1 MESTVG
7 IVDIGSYSIKAAIA
21 KISDYEVEIIGFAEE
36 KSKGVNKGNIVKASL
51 ARAAVYKA
59 IKQAE
64 SQAGGIQPTHYYV
77 LISHPHTKTSN
88 EKVSLEISPT
98 PIEVEAEHLEKLKQA
113 VKEKA
118 SEEGFTIIH
127 IIPRYYLLDGEK
139 FYEPLEMIAS
149 KIEAEYHVVKIPLL
163 TEKTVEKLLRSVGK
177 KTKRIL
183 FPPLMAAE
191 GCLEEE
197 EKELNKLI
205 IDLGHTTT
213 SYVYYTEGSPYL
225 SGVLPVGGAE
235 ITLDI
240 ATQFQIPLSE
250 AEKLKEEFGY
260 ASPTVVENPEE
271 EVLVKNRED
280 KEIPIN
286 IGELAAV
293 IEARIGDILA
303 TVLEEI
309 YKKGVNIETD
319 IEEIVLVGGGANLK
333 GLKEFL
339 KETIGLPV
347 RKGIPIDVNSLY
359 GEKLLNPA
367 YAALIGAARF
377 LSNIGEPEENQNSP
391 FKLTPPQREEIP
403 TEADAAIGEILQEHK
418 KSKDSFLK
426 RLFINLK
433 NLFSGE

>member
-21 KISDYEVEIIGFAEE
+21 KIGNFEIEILGFAEE
-36 KSKGVNKGNIVKASL
+36 KSKGINKGNIVKAST
-51 ARAAVYKA
+51 ARTAVYKA

-64 SQAGGIQPTHYYV
+64 SQAGGIQPSYYYV
-77 LISHPHTKTSN
+77 LISNPHTKSSN

-98 PIEVEAEHLEKLKQA
+98 PIEVEPEHLEKLKQA
-113 VKEKA
+113 VKEKV
-118 SEEGFTIIH
+118 SEESFTIIH
-127 IIPRYYLLDGEK
+127 LIPRYYLLDGEK

-149 KIEAEYHVVKIPLL
+149 KIEAEYHVIKLPLL
-163 TEKTVEKLLRSVGK
+163 TAKTVEKLLRSVGK

-213 SYVYYTEGSPYL
+213 SYVYYSEGSPYL
-225 SGVLPVGGAE
+225 SGVLPMGGAE

-240 ATQFQIPLSE
+240 STHFQIPLAE
-250 AEKLKEEFGY
+250 AQQLKEEVGY
-260 ASPTVVENPEE
+260 ASPTVVENPDE
-271 EVLVKNRED
+271 EVVVKNREE
-280 KEIPIN
+280 KEISIN

-347 RKGIPIDVNSLY
+347 RKGIPYDVNSLY
-359 GEKLLNPA
+359 GEKLLNPT
-367 YAALIGAARF
+367 YAGLIGAARF
-377 LSNIGEPEENQNSP
+377 LSNIWEEEEADNSP
-391 FKLTPPQREEIP
+391 FKLSPPKKEEIP
-403 TEADAAIGEILQEHK
+403 PEADAAIGQIMEEHK